1 MGSLKVLLL
10 ILFASLCT
18 TVIGIQSMCQ
28 GTHFCMCL
36 VCLSVLGLSV
46 YQRINRYPFQC
57 LEVMKK
63 ILYGADSVLFQLSKN
78 STRYIPIFT
87 VRKLSL
93 RRLCFHRCLSVYRRG
108 VSAPLHAGIHPPAWA
123 DTLQADTPRANTPRQ
138 TPPGQIPPLGRHPP
152 LGRPLPLV
160 GIWSTS
166 GWYASYWECNLA
178 VKYRFRISF
187 VKNTLQLSWKRSTQR
202 EICRTLVHWN

>member
-10 ILFASLCT
+10 ILFAWLCT
-18 TVIGIQSMCQ
+18 TVIGIQSLCQ

-36 VCLSVLGLSV
+36 VCLSVLGLSL
-46 YQRINRYPFQC
+46 YQRLNRYPSFQC

-108 VSAPLHAGIHPPAWA
+108 CLPHCMLGY
-123 DTLQADTPRANTPRQ
+123 TPC
-138 TPPGQIPPLGRHPP
+138 LGRHPP
-152 LGRPLPLV
+152 GRHPTGKHPQADTPWADTPLGQAPPPWADTPPCWDTVNKRVVRILL
-160 GIWSTS
+160 
-166 GWYASYWECNLA
+166 ECNLA
-178 VKYRFRISF
+178 VKYRSEYP
-187 VKNTLQLSWKRSTQR
+187 LSKIPYS
-202 EICRTLVHWN
+202 

>member
-10 ILFASLCT
+10 ILFAWLCT
-18 TVIGIQSMCQ
+18 TVIGIQSICQ

-36 VCLSVLGLSV
+36 VCLSVLGLSL
-46 YQRINRYPFQC
+46 YQRLNRYPSFQC

-123 DTLQADTPRANTPRQ
+123 DTPQADTPRGNTPRQ

-152 LGRPLPLV
+152 PWADTPPCWDTVNKRVVRILL
-160 GIWSTS
+160 
-166 GWYASYWECNLA
+166 ECNLA

-187 VKNTLQLSWKRSTQR
+187 VKNTLQLSRKRSTQR
-202 EICRTLVHWN
+202 EICRTLVH